1 MDILEPLEAGRLSLP
16 TRIVVPPMATQS
28 TEAGLPGG
36 RTIAHYEAFAQNPL
50 VGLVITEH
58 SFVDP
63 AGRADPY
70 QMSFATDDVVPA
82 QERLTAAV
90 NAANPHVRL
99 FAQLNHA
106 RLNTSEAIT
115 GSPLVSASSLRTQE
129 GTSRAL
135 SAEEIARIGDE
146 FAAAARRVR
155 EAGYDGVE
163 IHSAHGYLLNQF
175 FSPLTNFRTDA
186 YGPQSVQ
193 NRTRFLVETVRKVR
207 AAVGDDFP
215 VSVRLGGSDY
225 AEGGST
231 IADAVEAARILERE
245 GVDLVNLSGGLNVYM
260 RRGHSEPGW
269 FADMSAAV
277 RRAIHTP
284 VMLTGGVRTPD
295 QAQRLLDD
303 GAADLIGVGR
313 AMLRNPRWG
322 MQP

>member
-50 VGLVITEH
+50 VGLIITEH

-70 QMSFATDDVVPA
+70 QMSFATDGVVPA
-82 QERLTAAV
+82 QARLMAAV
-90 NAANPHVRL
+90 HAANPRVRL

-106 RLNTSEAIT
+106 GLNTSEAIT

-135 SAEEIARIGDE
+135 STKEIARIEDE

-155 EAGYDGVE
+155 EAGYDDVE
-163 IHSAHGYLLNQF
+163 LHSAHGYLLNQF
-175 FSPLTNFRTDA
+175 FSPLTKFRTDA
-186 YGPQSVQ
+186 YGLQSVQ
-193 NRTRFLVETVRKVR
+193 SRTHFLAETVRKVR

-231 IADAVEAARILERE
+231 IADAVEAARILERD

-260 RRGHSEPGW
+260 RRGHREPGW
-269 FADMSAAV
+269 FADMSTAV
-277 RRAIHTP
+277 RRATHTP
-284 VMLTGGVRTPD
+284 VMLAGGVRTPE
-295 QAQRLLDD
+295 QARRLLDD